1 MPSFGKKASSK
12 PTRLFYATDLHGSER
27 TYRKFLNAGK
37 FYEAQVL
44 IMGGDI
50 IGKVAVPIIQESAG
64 RYRATLQG
72 STESIESEE
81 ALKALLDRIGM
92 LGWYA
97 KVMTEEEF
105 REISADRARVD
116 ALFHQLARQRL
127 ESWIELSETRLGGT
141 GIKCYVTGGNDDYP
155 DVLEVM
161 KTSGA
166 QTFID
171 CEGVVVPLDE
181 QHTMISVGNST
192 LTPWKTPREVTDE
205 ELGRIIDGMI
215 AKVTDMTNCVFNF
228 HDPPKDSTLDT
239 CPELDWNTD
248 PPAPI
253 VKAGQLVMH
262 GAGSASVRKAIETHQ
277 PVLGLH
283 GHIHESA
290 GAAHL
295 GRTLCVN
302 PGSEYGEGR
311 LRGVLVNLAGG
322 KVDGYQ
328 MTSG

>member
-1 MPSFGKKASSK
+1 MPSFGKKGSGK
-12 PTRLFYATDLHGSER
+12 TTRLFFATDLHGSEL
-27 TYRKFLNAGK
+27 TFRKFLNAGK
-37 FYEAQVL
+37 FYDARVL
-44 IMGGDI
+44 VMGGDI
-50 IGKVAVPIIQESAG
+50 IGKIAVPIIQESAG

-72 STESIESEE
+72 TTESIESED
-81 ALKALLDRIGM
+81 ALKTLLERIGM
-92 LGWYA
+92 LGFYS
-97 KVMTEEEF
+97 KVMTEEEY
-105 REISADRARVD
+105 RALSADPAEVD
-116 ALFHQLARQRL
+116 HLFHSLARQRL

-166 QTFID
+166 KTFLD
-171 CEGVVVPLDE
+171 CEGVLVPIDDR
-181 QHTMISVGNST
+181 HTMISVGNST
-192 LTPWKTPREVTDE
+192 PTPWKTPREVTDE

-215 AKVTDMTNCVFNF
+215 AQVSDMQRCIFNF

-262 GAGSASVRKAIETHQ
+262 GAGSQSVRKAIETHQ

-290 GAAHL
+290 AAARL
-295 GRTLCVN
+295 GRTLCIN

-311 LRGVLVNLAGG
+311 LRGALINLSNGNI
-322 KVDGYQ
+322 DGYQ

>member
-1 MPSFGKKASSK
+1 MPLIGKKDSGKS
-12 PTRLFYATDLHGSER
+12 TRLFFATDVHGSER

-37 FYEAQVL
+37 FYDARVL
-44 IMGGDI
+44 VMGGDI
-50 IGKVAVPIIQESAG
+50 IGKVAVPIIQEGAG

-72 STESIESEE
+72 TTESIESEE
-81 ALKALLDRIGM
+81 ALKGLLERLGM
-92 LGWYA
+92 LGFYS
-97 KVMTEEEF
+97 KIMSEEEF
-105 REISADRARVD
+105 RSLSADPAAVD
-116 ALFHQLARQRL
+116 VLFHTLARQRL
-127 ESWIELSETRLGGT
+127 ESWIELAESRLAGT

-155 DVLEVM
+155 DVLQAI
-161 KTSGA
+161 KASGA
-166 QTFID
+166 QSFID
-171 CEGVVVPLDE
+171 CEGIVVPIDDL
-181 QHTMISVGNST
+181 HLMISVGNST
-192 LTPWKTPREVTDE
+192 PTPWKTPREVTDD

-215 AKVTDMTNCVFNF
+215 AKVTNMQNCVFNF

-262 GAGSASVRKAIETHQ
+262 GAGSQSVRKAIETHQ
-277 PVLGLH
+277 PLLGLH

-290 GAAHL
+290 AAARI

-311 LRGVLVNLAGG
+311 LRGVLVNLSDG